1 MLEMLKAHGL
11 DPGPTQRPRLAG
23 AIAGVLSDIP
33 ALALLAGAGSLVT
46 LSEEL
51 GMSPY
56 VIALLHAG
64 AMALGGVVYGLIFGR
79 AANDAAGGWLF
90 GISYGFLLWMV
101 AAVPLLQ
108 WLPSEPLMMGM
119 PAVGLFVGQLL
130 WGLVLGASFRFVH
143 TPLQSG
149 VDGALPLFAEKAG
162 SR

>member
-11 DPGPTQRPRLAG
+11 DPGPTQQPLLAG

-46 LSEEL
+46 LSKEL
-51 GMSPY
+51 GTSPY

-64 AMALGGVVYGLIFGR
+64 AMAFGGVVYGLIFGR

-108 WLPSEPLMMGM
+108 WIPSQPLMVGIPAIGM
-119 PAVGLFVGQLL
+119 FVGQLL

-143 TPLQSG
+143 APLQSG
-149 VDGALPLFAEKAG
+149 VDGRLPLFAEKAG